1 MRNILRI
8 RPLRLVFTANVV
20 SMMGSGMNSAAV
32 MWFVLQATH
41 SEVAL
46 GLLVVLQTIPSMLM
60 LPFSGVIIDREDRR
74 HLVMLLDAGRGL
86 IILTVAIM
94 ALTGRVQVWHLYLMN
109 TLVQL
114 GFWMFWPTINAL
126 IQELTPPEH
135 YVHSNTFLM
144 AGIQGGF
151 LLSGAVVGFVYNHID
166 LGGVLLIDVCTYA
179 VSLSCYLAVRKGR
192 HVVRPPMAQVSD
204 QPQGANLGYPAAEV
218 EGAVARY
225 LHEMREGIRYL
236 RPRPDVRLLGCS
248 MALYLGAMMSSSV
261 VMAPLSDRI
270 LKAGAVGF
278 GWIYGGWG
286 MGAFLSAL
294 YVPRLI
300 GRFGPRRALQ
310 IAMATLMIGMVLIPF
325 SRVLAIAVLIFMIMG
340 SARGVGGIAISSS
353 MMRMVPRHFMGRVQ
367 NTFYFAGTALQI
379 TLAFSAG
386 LIAQKV
392 SLTAAFFL
400 LGVVYALAFTGS
412 VWPAPEVT
420 QEATRLAATAE

>member
-1 MRNILRI
+1 MRSILRI
-8 RPLRLVFTANVV
+8 RPLRLVFSANVI

-46 GLLVVLQTIPSMLM
+46 GMLVVLQTIPSMLM

-74 HLVMLLDAGRGL
+74 HLVMLLDAGRAL
-86 IILTVAIM
+86 IILTVAVL

-126 IQELTPPEH
+126 IQELTPPEQ

-151 LLSGAVVGFVYNHID
+151 LLSGAVVGFVYNHIH
-166 LGGVLLIDVCTYA
+166 LGGVLLIDVCTYV

-192 HVVRPPMAQVSD
+192 HVVRHADAAQ
-204 QPQGANLGYPAAEV
+204 PAA

-236 RPRPDVRLLGCS
+236 RPRHDVLLLGCS
-248 MALYLGAMMSSSV
+248 MALYLGAMMSSAV

-270 LKAGAVGF
+270 LHAGAVGF

-294 YVPRLI
+294 YVPILI
-300 GRFGPRRALQ
+300 GRVGARRGLQ
-310 IAMATLMIGMVLIPF
+310 IAMATLMIGMLVISF
-325 SRVLAIAVLIFMIMG
+325 SRLVAVAVLIFMIMG
-340 SARGVGGIAISSS
+340 SARGLGGIAISSS
-353 MMRMVPRHFMGRVQ
+353 MMHLVPKHFMGRVQ
-367 NTFYFAGTALQI
+367 NTFYFAGTGLQI
-379 TLAFSAG
+379 VLAFSAG
-386 LIAQKV
+386 MIAHRV
-392 SLTAAFFL
+392 SLTAAFAL
-400 LGVVYALAFTGS
+400 LGIVYALAFISS
-412 VWPAPEVT
+412 VWPTPAAKRETESV
-420 QEATRLAATAE
+420 ATAAAE

>member
-1 MRNILRI
+1 MRTILRI
-8 RPLRLVFTANVV
+8 RPLRLVFTANVI

-46 GLLVVLQTIPSMLM
+46 GMLVVLQTIPSMLM

-74 HLVMLLDAGRGL
+74 HLVMLLDAGRGM
-86 IILTVAIM
+86 IILTVAIL

-126 IQELTPPEH
+126 IQELTPPGQ

-151 LLSGAVVGFVYNHID
+151 LLSGAVVGFVYNHIH

-192 HVVRPPMAQVSD
+192 HVVRPAEES
-204 QPQGANLGYPAAEV
+204 QPGS

-236 RPRPDVRLLGCS
+236 RPRRNVLLLGCS
-248 MALYLGAMMSSSV
+248 MALYLGAMMSQAV

-270 LKAGAVGF
+270 LHAGAVGF

-294 YVPRLI
+294 FVPMLI
-300 GRFGPRRALQ
+300 GRIGARRGLQ
-310 IAMATLMIGMVLIPF
+310 VAMATLMIGMLVISY
-325 SRVLAIAVLIFMIMG
+325 SRLLAVAVLIFMVMG
-340 SARGVGGIAISSS
+340 SARGLGGISISSS
-353 MMRMVPRHFMGRVQ
+353 MMHLVPKHFMGRVQ
-367 NTFYFAGTALQI
+367 NTFYFAGTGLQI
-379 TLAFSAG
+379 LLALCAG
-386 LIAQKV
+386 VIAHRV
-392 SLTAAFFL
+392 SLTAGFAL
-400 LGVVYALAFTGS
+400 LGSVYALAFISS
-412 VWPAPEVT
+412 VWPVPAGASKP
-420 QEATRLAATAE
+420 AAVAAAVE

>member
-1 MRNILRI
+1 MRSILRI
-8 RPLRLVFTANVV
+8 RPLRLVFTANVI

-46 GLLVVLQTIPSMLM
+46 GMLVVLQTIPSMLM
-60 LPFSGVIIDREDRR
+60 LPFCGVIIDREDRR

-86 IILTVAIM
+86 IILAVAVL
-94 ALTGRVQVWHLYLMN
+94 ALAGRVQVWHLYLMN

-135 YVHSNTFLM
+135 YIHSNTFLM

-151 LLSGAVVGFVYNHID
+151 LLSGAVVGFVYNHIH

-179 VSLSCYLAVRKGR
+179 VSLACYLAVRKGR
-192 HVVRPPMAQVSD
+192 HVVRPVDAAQPD
-204 QPQGANLGYPAAEV
+204 G
-218 EGAVARY
+218 EGPLARY

-236 RPRPDVRLLGCS
+236 RPRRDVRLLGYS
-248 MALYLGAMMSSSV
+248 WSLYLGAMMSSVV

-270 LKAGAVGF
+270 LHAGAIGF

-294 YVPRLI
+294 YMPVLI
-300 GRFGPRRALQ
+300 RGLGARRALQ
-310 IAMATLMIGMVLIPF
+310 IAMATLMIGMVAIPF
-325 SRVLAIAVLIFMIMG
+325 SRLLAITVLIFMTMG

-353 MMRMVPRHFMGRVQ
+353 MMHLVPKHFMGRVQ
-367 NTFYFAGTALQI
+367 NTFYFAGTGLQVA
-379 TLAFSAG
+379 LAFSAG
-386 LIAQKV
+386 MIAQRV
-392 SLTAAFFL
+392 SLTAAFLL
-400 LGVVYALAFTGS
+400 LGIVYALAFVSS
-412 VWPAPEVT
+412 VWPVPAVSSETESV
-420 QEATRLAATAE
+420 AAAAAE